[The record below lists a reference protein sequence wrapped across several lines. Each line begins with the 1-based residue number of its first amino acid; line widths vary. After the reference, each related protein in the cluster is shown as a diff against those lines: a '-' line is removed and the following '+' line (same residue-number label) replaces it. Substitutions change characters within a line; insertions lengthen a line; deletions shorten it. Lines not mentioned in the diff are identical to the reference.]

1 MSDCDYEHL
10 KRARR
15 RDTLAQSSFA
25 RWEALASYSLRTA
38 QIASDMQKLL
48 ESGKAGGFTKE
59 MTDTL
64 DYMQTVMQQ
73 CFVDAF
79 GKDPFDREQ
88 LRP

>member
-48 ESGKAGGFTKE
+48 ANGKTYGFTQE
-59 MTDTL
+59 MTETL
-64 DYMQTVMQQ
+64 DYMETVMRQ

-79 GKDPFDREQ
+79 GKEPFGEQ
-88 LRP
+88 VRP